1 MPLIAGKQAELER
14 QYQAASDSEA
24 RRLVANAVA
33 ERHAADEAELAREAA
48 AALQAEAQRPLAE
61 RERDASRQQLLR
73 EARCTFRSRR
83 WPHFP
88 KVISLP
94 ELHRSTAKP
103 LDEAY
108 GERVAVGQLPSRATD
123 YSQPTLG
130 GSHNR
135 SPLEAIS
142 ASDRT
147 TMRERDLL

>member
-1 MPLIAGKQAELER
+1 LPLVAGKQAELER
-14 QYQAASDSEA
+14 QYQAASDTEA
-24 RRLVANAVA
+24 RRIVANAVA

-61 RERDASRQQLLR
+61 RERDASRQQLLS

-108 GERVAVGQLPSRATD
+108 GERVGQLPSQPTD
-123 YSQPTLG
+123 FSYSTLG

-135 SPLEAIS
+135 SPLEAVS